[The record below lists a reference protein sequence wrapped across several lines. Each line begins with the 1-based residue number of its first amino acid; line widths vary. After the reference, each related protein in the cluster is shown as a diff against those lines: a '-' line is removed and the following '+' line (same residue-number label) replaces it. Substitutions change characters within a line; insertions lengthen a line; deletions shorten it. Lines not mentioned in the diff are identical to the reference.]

1 MATLLLLLLAT
12 PTVGHDIPPSVNVIP
27 NGMLGFSSFRG
38 GKPLQL
44 PHRHGAEPAP
54 LLVTGCGRRP
64 GGGDAGCRS
73 IVMRRSLDGGKTWE
87 TPQIVANASQ
97 LVYDGVIPD
106 GIYDG

>member
-44 PHRHGAEPAP
+44 PEKNPDF
-54 LLVTGCGRRP
+54 LLKNPVFLLKSV
-64 GGGDAGCRS
+64 DF
-73 IVMRRSLDGGKTWE
+73 IIK
-87 TPQIVANASQ
+87 
-97 LVYDGVIPD
+97 
-106 GIYDG
+106 